1 MERTLVLL
9 KPDAVER
16 GLMGRILTR
25 FEEKGLEVVGLKMRV
40 FPRATFEEHY
50 SDHKERPF
58 YGDLVDYMTSGA
70 VVAIALQGVDA
81 IATTRLLMGTTNARE
96 AAPGTIR
103 GDFGMSFS
111 HNLVHGSDGPESAQ
125 KELGLFFPEAEELC
139 ERAPVTRDIVY
150 NAAEEL

>member
-9 KPDAVER
+9 KPDTVER

-40 FPRATFEEHY
+40 FPRATIEAHY
-50 SDHKERPF
+50 SDHAERPF
-58 YGDLVDYMTSGA
+58 YADLVNYMTSGA

-81 IATTRLLMGTTNARE
+81 IDTTRLLMGKTNSRE
-96 AAPGTIR
+96 SAPGTIR

-111 HNLVHGSDGPESAQ
+111 HNLVHGSDGPPAAA
-125 KELGLFFPEAEELC
+125 KELALFFPGEDELC
-139 ERAPVTRDIVY
+139 ERAPVTRNTIY
-150 NAAEEL
+150 NAEEEL